1 MKVAVF
7 SAKSYD
13 RQSLESVNRDYGHEL
28 VYFSPN
34 LEIETAKL
42 AAGFTGICV
51 FVNDTLDAETLRAIA
66 SKISGSKSE
75 NDIKLIALRCT
86 GFNNVDLTVAKELGI
101 TVVRVPAYSPYAVAE
116 HAVGLILTLN
126 RKFHRAY
133 ARVREGNFSLDGL
146 LGFDLHDRT
155 VGIIGTGRIGMI
167 AAQILHGF
175 GCHILA
181 YDKFPNPACEAIAS
195 YVSLFELFSKS
206 DIISLH
212 CPLTPETHHLI
223 NSEAIAQMKHG
234 VMLINTSRGALIDT
248 KAVIKALK
256 SGKVGYLG
264 LDVYEQEAD
273 LFFEDLSNTV
283 IQDDV
288 FQRLLTFPN
297 VIITGH
303 QAFFTEDALRNIAQT
318 TLQNITDFENGNP
331 CPNTVNLPS

>member
-28 VYFSPN
+28 VYFLPN

-126 RKFHRAY
+126 RKFHRKTSINAESKKY
-133 ARVREGNFSLDGL
+133 GYNKAR
-146 LGFDLHDRT
+146 
-155 VGIIGTGRIGMI
+155 
-167 AAQILHGF
+167 Q
-175 GCHILA
+175 
-181 YDKFPNPACEAIAS
+181 
-195 YVSLFELFSKS
+195 
-206 DIISLH
+206 
-212 CPLTPETHHLI
+212 
-223 NSEAIAQMKHG
+223 
-234 VMLINTSRGALIDT
+234 
-248 KAVIKALK
+248 
-256 SGKVGYLG
+256 
-264 LDVYEQEAD
+264 
-273 LFFEDLSNTV
+273 
-283 IQDDV
+283 
-288 FQRLLTFPN
+288 
-297 VIITGH
+297 
-303 QAFFTEDALRNIAQT
+303 
-318 TLQNITDFENGNP
+318 
-331 CPNTVNLPS
+331 